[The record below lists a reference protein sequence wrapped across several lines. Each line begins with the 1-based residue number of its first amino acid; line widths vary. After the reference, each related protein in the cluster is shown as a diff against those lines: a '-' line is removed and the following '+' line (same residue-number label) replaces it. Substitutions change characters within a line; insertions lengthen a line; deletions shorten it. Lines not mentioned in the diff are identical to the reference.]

1 MAARTLADAQLNVE
15 ELHGVY
21 NRLSFSPLGGRVV
34 QWDVRRRELVPE
46 KQRRGSEWLTV
57 LKTNAAARSSSARFA
72 SSVMFPW
79 CNRIGGRFWKT
90 NDFEEIPVD
99 TSTSN
104 GRLHGLVYDRVFDV
118 VRSKFNLVEFRV
130 VLAPSKFYPFHVALN
145 VIYELRSEMGS
156 EFLDV
161 KMRAENL
168 DTRVA
173 PVTMGVHPYFLCDRG
188 QTTDDMEIRLR
199 VSKEVHV
206 DKALIPVR
214 MGTVQRIHDFSR
226 LTRIRDTQLDVA
238 YAVPSRR
245 GDDTLLG
252 GEQQTTERGAEPE
265 SRRLKPFPEDEDAWT
280 ESESSGDE
288 APAAAGKDAAGGGH
302 GDGEEER
309 RPRIHADALPPE
321 DQPHGAA
328 GGDEGRRQEEGEAM
342 GYRDARDCVRL
353 DCSQRGK
360 LGKWRDGGKDGSK
373 DSCGLADVPAA
384 ARHVRLA
391 RRRAAKG
398 ESECE
403 AEKEQCNEDK
413 GHGAPGSAP
422 QQRNQKGQGKGQD
435 AGHAACQE
443 GR

>member
-130 VLAPSKFYPFHVALN
+130 VLEPSKFYPFHVALN

-288 APAAAGKDAAGGGH
+288 APAAAGKNAAGGGH
-302 GDGEEER
+302 GDGDDDDSSDEGQRVLKRIEQKTIHHHMPKDTWKEGDFCAHVMSAEHQVKVRPVKNVRFVHVYIPPER
-309 RPRIHADALPPE
+309 KSIALEPTSGAADAF
-321 DQPHGAA
+321 
-328 GGDEGRRQEEGEAM
+328 RREAEF
-342 GYRDARDCVRL
+342 G
-353 DCSQRGK
+353 
-360 LGKWRDGGKDGSK
+360 
-373 DSCGLADVPAA
+373 
-384 ARHVRLA
+384 ARHLQP
-391 RRRAAKG
+391 G
-398 ESECE
+398 ETFDMQVQFN
-403 AEKEQCNEDK
+403 ATFI
-413 GHGAPGSAP
+413 
-422 QQRNQKGQGKGQD
+422 
-435 AGHAACQE
+435 
-443 GR
+443 